1 MTPLYAGIG
10 GVVRELTEMDA
21 GIKGVVTP
29 LTEMWSGVAGVN
41 RQIFSSGTPAGNLA
55 IGDIAQLNENGVAQD
70 YLCVHQGLPSS
81 LYDSSCDGTWLL
93 RKDIIENQVW
103 QSDGGYAYASSDINT
118 WLNNTMFGKYD
129 QNIKEGI
136 KKVKIPYCVGNG
148 SETVQSGANGL
159 PCRVFLLSGYE
170 ENYTPTNEYFPKDG
184 DSLSYFL
191 GTLSGS
197 DPKRIAYLNG
207 TARNWWNRNTN
218 TLTSYQVMYT
228 TAFGGLANWYPTAAY
243 GARPCI
249 ILPQDFV
256 L

>member
-10 GVVRELTEMDA
+10 GVVRELTEMYT
-21 GIKGVVTP
+21 GVGGVVRP
-29 LTEMWSGVAGVN
+29 MTEMWAGVDGVN
-41 RQIFSSGTPAGNLA
+41 RQIFSSGTPAGSLG
-55 IGDIAQLNENGVAQD
+55 IGDVVQINETGVAQD

-81 LYDSSCDGTWLL
+81 LYDDSCNGTWLL

-136 KKVKIPYCVGNG
+136 KQVKIPYCVGNG

-159 PCRVFLLSGYE
+159 VCKVFLLSGYE
-170 ENYTPTNEYFPKDG
+170 ENYVPTSGFFPKDG
-184 DSLSYFL
+184 DTLSYFS
-191 GTLSGS
+191 GTTTTDS
-197 DPKRIAYLNG
+197 KRIAYLNG
-207 TARNWWNRNTN
+207 QAWNWWSRNTN
-218 TLTSYQVMYT
+218 TLGSYHVMYT
-228 TAFGGLANWYPTAAY
+228 TTFGNLGNLGPTANY

-249 ILPQDFV
+249 ILPKDFV